1 MNNQESK
8 KLELK
13 VLSTLKHYIRKND
26 TIIAGISGGQD
37 SVFLLHHLQK
47 LPCKTI
53 AAHIDHQLRKDS
65 QKDAAFVKTI
75 SPNFHLKTVN
85 VQKIAKK
92 SKQGLEET
100 GRKIRYQFFQQL
112 AKKYK
117 AKYILTAHQADENLE
132 TVILNF
138 SRGAGLQGLSGMA
151 ELEENLLRPL
161 LNISKS
167 QITDYLKFNK
177 IPFRS
182 DESNKDIKFNRNF
195 IRHAIIPKLKKL
207 NPNIIA
213 TTAKNSQNLRELNEH
228 LKLTVQKWL
237 TQNRPRQ
244 LNAKT
249 LRQQPRALQKMI
261 LLEAYKKIVG
271 NTNNLET
278 VHLNEVLKIIQNN
291 VGNKQKKL
299 GKLTLKIKNNIIELK

>member
-13 VLSTLKHYIRKND
+13 ILSTLKHYIRKTD
-26 TIIAGISGGQD
+26 TIIVGISGGPD

-47 LPCKTI
+47 MPCKTI
-53 AAHIDHQLRKDS
+53 VAHVDHKLRKDS
-65 QKDAAFVKTI
+65 KKDAAFVKTI
-75 SPNFHLKTVN
+75 SPNFHLKTADI
-85 VQKIAKK
+85 QKIAQK

-151 ELEENLLRPL
+151 ELEGNLLRPL

-167 QITDYLKFNK
+167 QIVDYLKFNK
-177 IPFRS
+177 ILFRK
-182 DESNKDIKFNRNF
+182 DESNKDIKFSRNF
-195 IRHAIIPKLKKL
+195 IRQTIIPKLKKL

-228 LKLTVQKWL
+228 LKLTAQKWL
-237 TQNRPRQ
+237 AQNRPHQ
-244 LNAKT
+244 LNAKS

-261 LLEAYKKIVG
+261 LLEAYKKLIG
-271 NTNNLET
+271 DTNNLET
-278 VHLNEVLKIIQNN
+278 VHIDEALKIIKNN

-299 GKLTLKIKNNIIELK
+299 GKLTLTIKNNIIELK